1 MMLQPN
7 WPASPYIDCRIQG
20 CITYTHMGNH
30 PKIGEQ
36 TSDLEAYDDLP
47 NGWISL
53 LLARCFRLQNLGVGN
68 SPRDDRIKVEDT
80 HDEGRKIE
88 DLDLE
93 VLIVTMGASMMDTTQ
108 KRDSIDRERERE
120 KERESH
126 NKIGLLP
133 IIRA

>member
-1 MMLQPN
+1 MF
-7 WPASPYIDCRIQG
+7 SP
-20 CITYTHMGNH
+20 
-30 PKIGEQ
+30 KK
-36 TSDLEAYDDLP
+36 S
-47 NGWISL
+47 WSW
-53 LLARCFRLQNLGVGN
+53 N

-93 VLIVTMGASMMDTTQ
+93 VLIVTMGASIMDTTQ

-120 KERESH
+120 KNRATR
-126 NKIGLLP
+126 LP

>member
-1 MMLQPN
+1 
-7 WPASPYIDCRIQG
+7 
-20 CITYTHMGNH
+20 MGNH

-120 KERESH
+120 RERESH